1 VLGRRPEP
9 GGYQQRTNLVA
20 VKADRM
26 RLIVE
31 TRPAD
36 MDRRRGGH
44 QPLLLGETIK
54 AGNRAKPPSHGGPG
68 AASLL
73 ECAGVQL
80 DVCAPDRE
88 EPEIVALAKREELP

>member
-1 VLGRRPEP
+1 GVLGRRPEP
-9 GGYQQRTNLVA
+9 GGDQQRTNLVA

-80 DVCAPDRE
+80 DVYAPDRE
-88 EPEIVALAKREELP
+88 EQPLALAKREELA

>member
-1 VLGRRPEP
+1 MRGRRPEP
-9 GGYQQRTNLVA
+9 GGDQQRTNLVA
-20 VKADRM
+20 VEADRM

-31 TRPAD
+31 TRTAD
-36 MDRRRGGH
+36 MDCRRGGH
-44 QPLLLGETIK
+44 QAFLLRKTIK
-54 AGNRAKPPSHGGPG
+54 AGNRAKPPRHGGPG

-88 EPEIVALAKREELP
+88 EPETVALAKREELP